1 MFPWPGPRNSR
12 RLLAP
17 SLTLCS
23 YNSAGECLFYKE
35 KVGGSNPSGST
46 MKIVD
51 KVPRPPKVT
60 KELLDKVQEE
70 AEDWTKDYLEKT
82 RVMLVRT

>member
-1 MFPWPGPRNSR
+1 
-12 RLLAP
+12 
-17 SLTLCS
+17 
-23 YNSAGECLFYKE
+23 
-35 KVGGSNPSGST
+35 